1 MTTIDWLLADSPT
14 SRLQANAGRA
24 YRMLRA
30 LMRNPLAVIGGI
42 IILTLIFAAAFA
54 PWIAPESPLGQNLEA
69 RLLPPSAEHWM
80 GTDELGR
87 DIFSRVVYGARIT
100 LVIVAL
106 VALISAPLGL
116 IIGAVAGYFGGW
128 TDKVLMGL
136 TDVFLS
142 MPKLILALAFV
153 AALGPGIE
161 NAIIA
166 IAITAWPAYARIARA
181 ETLTFRN
188 SEFIAAT
195 RLAGGLPQP
204 DHRAA
209 CAAAV
214 YLIDDHSGNAGYG
227 RDHSDRGRAWLP
239 WPWGAAATA
248 GMGGDD
254 FAWSDLHSRS
264 MVGGHNAGLCHHS
277 GQPWLLLLGRRAAR
291 CAGPETGGQ
300 IMTATKPLL
309 DVENLRVSFPT
320 PTGPVEVV
328 KGLNLSLGRERL
340 GIVGESGSGKSMT
353 GRAILRL
360 IRKPGKMT
368 ADRLAF
374 DGTEL
379 QGLSERK
386 MRDLRGARI
395 SMIMQDPK
403 FSLNPVMTIGYQ
415 IAEALKAHENLSRRH
430 VQARVIEMLQ
440 AVRINDPEQVAQMYP
455 HQVSG
460 GMGQRIMIAMMLI
473 PRP

>member
-1 MTTIDWLLADSPT
+1 
-14 SRLQANAGRA
+14 
-24 YRMLRA
+24 
-30 LMRNPLAVIGGI
+30 
-42 IILTLIFAAAFA
+42 
-54 PWIAPESPLGQNLEA
+54 
-69 RLLPPSAEHWM
+69 
-80 GTDELGR
+80 
-87 DIFSRVVYGARIT
+87 
-100 LVIVAL
+100 
-106 VALISAPLGL
+106 
-116 IIGAVAGYFGGW
+116 
-128 TDKVLMGL
+128 
-136 TDVFLS
+136 
-142 MPKLILALAFV
+142 
-153 AALGPGIE
+153 
-161 NAIIA
+161 
-166 IAITAWPAYARIARA
+166 
-181 ETLTFRN
+181 
-188 SEFIAAT
+188 
-195 RLAGGLPQP
+195 
-204 DHRAA
+204 
-209 CAAAV
+209 
-214 YLIDDHSGNAGYG
+214 
-227 RDHSDRGRAWLP
+227 
-239 WPWGAAATA
+239 
-248 GMGGDD
+248 
-254 FAWSDLHSRS
+254 
-264 MVGGHNAGLCHHS
+264 
-277 GQPWLLLLGRRAAR
+277 
-291 CAGPETGGQ
+291 
-300 IMTATKPLL
+300 MTATKPLL

-374 DGTEL
+374 DGVEL

-415 IAEALKAHENLSRRH
+415 IAEALKAHESLSRRD

-473 PRP
+473 PRPDLLIADEPTSALDVSVQGQVLDLIDELVREKGMGLILISHDLNLVARYCDRIMVMHAGQVVETCAAKDLHKAQHPYTRGLLAAVPQMKETREVLPVLDRSQWGGT